1 MATST
6 AIRISEDGALL
17 CPACGAEGTH
27 MEIVYIAARRED
39 EEVNE
44 IIVSAVTGQIRTH
57 EEQSAPA
64 GPSVGDGR
72 RHRIAITGYCEG
84 DGEHKFAVV
93 FTQHKGR
100 TFMEAVTPIPH
111 ETDGDPRA
119 ELRWQNLAAHDYTIG
134 SAADPWSEPDGT

>member
-44 IIVSAVTGQIRTH
+44 ITVSAVTGQIRTR
-57 EEQSAPA
+57 EKQSAPA
-64 GPSVGDGR
+64 GPAVGDGR
-72 RHRIAITGYCEG
+72 RHRIAITGHCEG

-93 FTQHKGR
+93 FTQHKGW

-111 ETDGDPRA
+111 ETDGDPQP
-119 ELRWQNLAAHDYTIG
+119 EVMWQNPAAHDYTIG
-134 SAADPWSEPDGT
+134 SAPDPWSDPDGT

>member
-1 MATST
+1 MAAST
-6 AIRISEDGALL
+6 AIRISENGALL

-27 MEIVYIAARRED
+27 MEIVYITARQED
-39 EEVNE
+39 EEANE
-44 IIVSAVTGQIRTH
+44 IRVSAVTGQIRTQ

-64 GPSVGDGR
+64 GPAVGDGR

-93 FTQHKGR
+93 FTQHKGW

-111 ETDGDPRA
+111 ETNGDPQA
-119 ELRWQNLAAHDYTIG
+119 ELRWQNLATQDYTIG
-134 SAADPWSEPDGT
+134 SASDPWSEPDGT